1 MTPTI
6 RITPSQ
12 DFRLEV
18 EKLSGQKISRCY
30 QCGKCTAGCPAA
42 YTMDLGPRRVMRG
55 IQLGLRDEVLDS
67 TSIWVCLACQTCS
80 ARCPLEID
88 IAKVMETLHH
98 IAETEH
104 RVPGDKDVDIF
115 HRLFLQE
122 VERRGHM
129 YELGLGGAFNLKSGH
144 PFLNTELLPQ
154 MFLKGKLPLLPPR
167 VKGASQLKAIFQRIK
182 ALESHSAS
190 PEKL

>member
-12 DFRLEV
+12 GFRLEI
-18 EKLSGQKISRCY
+18 EKLSGQKINRCY

-42 YTMDLGPRRVMRG
+42 YTMDMGPRRIMRG
-55 IQLGLRDEVLDS
+55 IQLGLREEVLDS

-88 IAKVMETLHH
+88 IARVMETLHH
-98 IAETEH
+98 LAETEH
-104 RVPGDKDVDIF
+104 RVPGDKDVAIF

-122 VERRGHM
+122 IKQRGHVH
-129 YELGLGGAFNLKSGH
+129 ELGLGAAFNIQSGH
-144 PFLNTELLPQ
+144 LFLNFDLLPG
-154 MFLKGKLPLLPPR
+154 MFLKKRLPLLPAR
-167 VKGASQLKAIFQRIK
+167 TKGASQIKAIFERVQT
-182 ALESHSAS
+182 LESQ
-190 PEKL
+190 PTTTEKT